1 VVFSQRARS
10 RAHLKPTTLTNTDC
24 NCKRYANSIS
34 VAIIVLWHKHIQC
47 TSARSGYLAEDPVP
61 QAQSRHKAL
70 PADGGENSPGGHQG
84 PTGAKN
90 RDPRVRRENSA
101 NLKADDQSLARL
113 GPLLA
118 IAASP
123 LQQDFQDLTGCCC
136 VAGFCLDPKRVIIHA
151 TDRPASHTHEMW
163 VLGEAVSPALE
174 EFETPQ

>member
-1 VVFSQRARS
+1 MQIVYQLQSSCYGTSIFSAHRLGPDILPRTRFHKRS
-10 RAHLKPTTLTNTDC
+10 RDTRRCQPMAGKIHLEVTRAPREPRTEIH
-24 NCKRYANSIS
+24 ASG
-34 VAIIVLWHKHIQC
+34 
-47 TSARSGYLAEDPVP
+47 ARI
-61 QAQSRHKAL
+61 
-70 PADGGENSPGGHQG
+70 
-84 PTGAKN
+84 
-90 RDPRVRRENSA
+90 
-101 NLKADDQSLARL
+101 QSLARL